1 MTAVLLMPRKPK
13 RKAVSRYRVACTL
26 QDLLDQKQMTQ
37 QELADETSLALSTI
51 GIYARD
57 QASRIDCQTAAVLC
71 EYFNVDMC
79 GLFPLV
85 KEE

>member
-1 MTAVLLMPRKPK
+1 MSVTLLMPRKPK
-13 RKAVSRYRVACTL
+13 RKAVSKYRVACTL
-26 QDLLDQKQMTQ
+26 QDLLDKRQMTQ

-71 EYFNVDMC
+71 EYFDVDMC
-79 GLFPLV
+79 GLFPLLQ
-85 KEE
+85 ED